1 MATRCYETQD
11 VARTL
16 RSPCICGK
24 RPRRV
29 SENLNGAE
37 HLYSQVCY
45 GLRRVASSSVHG
57 SRLRSLRPSS
67 ARRQLLAHI
76 RRQQFY
82 DFRLSEEAR
91 VISDLTLEP
100 VFVIIT
106 RRQIERASD
115 LLKHLSFFSLL
126 EIASGERDRCLSF
139 VVIKSVLAEIF
150 ERGLKVC
157 ARSFVITLSK

>member
-67 ARRQLLAHI
+67 TRCQLLAHI

-82 DFRLSEEAR
+82 DFRLSEER
-91 VISDLTLEP
+91 REGFDLTLEP
-100 VFVIIT
+100 VFIIIS
-106 RRQIERASD
+106 RSQIERAPD
-115 LLKHLSFFSLL
+115 VLKHLSFFSLL
-126 EIASGERDRCLSF
+126 EIARGERNRCLSF
-139 VVIKSVLAEIF
+139 IIIESVLAEIF
-150 ERGLKVC
+150 ESGLKVC
-157 ARSFVITLSK
+157 ARSFVIILSK